1 MPRKLSI
8 IEGLLPNRMEGAFL
22 APKNKQMSS
31 FKVVLSIFAA
41 STVALFS
48 TNLLAQEIKG
58 NAAAA
63 GSKTAMCIGCHGIPG
78 YKASYPNVYSVPK
91 IGGQSEKYLV
101 NALNAY
107 KKGERNHPSMKGIAW
122 SLSDQDIADLA
133 AYYAAGVSVPV
144 VKPAAK

>member
-1 MPRKLSI
+1 
-8 IEGLLPNRMEGAFL
+8 
-22 APKNKQMSS
+22 MSS
-31 FKVVLSIFAA
+31 FKVILSIIAA
-41 STVALFS
+41 SVAASLS
-48 TNLLAQEIKG
+48 TNVVAQDLKG
-58 NAAAA
+58 SAVAA
-63 GSKTAMCIGCHGIPG
+63 GSKTSMCIGCHGIPG

-144 VKPAAK
+144 IKPAAK

>member
-1 MPRKLSI
+1 
-8 IEGLLPNRMEGAFL
+8 
-22 APKNKQMSS
+22 MSS
-31 FKVVLSIFAA
+31 YLKAYLNAQAKACKAVSSILTLAA
-41 STVALFS
+41 VASFS
-48 TNLLAQEIKG
+48 TQAAAQELKG
-58 NAAAA
+58 NAVAA
-63 GSKTAMCIGCHGIPG
+63 GDKTSMCIGCHGIPG
-78 YKASYPNVYSVPK
+78 YKASFPNVYSVPK

-144 VKPAAK
+144 VKPAVK

>member
-1 MPRKLSI
+1 
-8 IEGLLPNRMEGAFL
+8 
-22 APKNKQMSS
+22 MSS
-31 FKVVLSIFAA
+31 FKFSKYAVTSILAA
-41 STVALFS
+41 SFIVLLS
-48 TNLLAQEIKG
+48 TSASAQDLKG
-58 NAAAA
+58 NVAAA
-63 GSKTAMCIGCHGIPG
+63 GNKTSMCIGCHGIPG

-144 VKPAAK
+144 IKPAAK